1 MQSVCDIT
9 EDIKIGNTSIRQ
21 LINEAGDMN
30 ATPEQ
35 IALEYLIEGDPIE
48 IKFDDEMSTST
59 ASLRRLSEGASVSP
73 RCFQHLLTLFTSI
86 DPEHGRASLARIRMN
101 QTSPLPFFL
110 LPKATTT
117 MKSRPRMQ
125 IYFSSMLQWLLISPK
140 RTLMPMLPQSLRLT
154 TYLRSLYLTS

>member
-1 MQSVCDIT
+1 MQSVSDIT

-21 LINEAGDMN
+21 LINEAGDTN

-73 RCFQHLLTLFTSI
+73 RCFSI
-86 DPEHGRASLARIRMN
+86 FSYFILASIQNTEELHW
-101 QTSPLPFFL
+101 QESG
-110 LPKATTT
+110 
-117 MKSRPRMQ
+117 
-125 IYFSSMLQWLLISPK
+125 
-140 RTLMPMLPQSLRLT
+140 
-154 TYLRSLYLTS
+154 